1 MTLSFLARG
10 VLLLVL
16 PFLTIS
22 RLGGATSPFSFPPSP
37 SESPSEYESAELPDI
52 TVGGEREGS
61 NTCKC
66 FSTSTTTLVF
76 IILKDSPK

>member
-61 NTCKC
+61 NTC
-66 FSTSTTTLVF
+66 FSTLTTALVL
-76 IILKDSPK
+76 IILKGSPK

>member
-22 RLGGATSPFSFPPSP
+22 RLGGATSPFSFRLSP

-61 NTCKC
+61 NTC
-66 FSTSTTTLVF
+66 FSTLTTALVL
-76 IILKDSPK
+76 IILKGSPK